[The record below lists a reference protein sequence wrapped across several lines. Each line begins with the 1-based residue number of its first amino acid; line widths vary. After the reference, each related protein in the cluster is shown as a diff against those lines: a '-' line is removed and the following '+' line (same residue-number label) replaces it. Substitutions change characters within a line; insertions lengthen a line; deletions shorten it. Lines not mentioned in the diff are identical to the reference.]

1 MRQRFLVEPP
11 VSLPQG
17 YVVHVPGRGE
27 MFVRDSG
34 GEGPPVLLLHGWIFQ
49 SDLNWYR
56 TYEPLIAAGYRV
68 LAIDHRGHGRGL
80 RAEQPFRLSECAAD
94 AAAVVDQLGCGPATA
109 IGYSMGGAIAQ
120 LMARDHASHVSGLV
134 LCATSRDW
142 RDPRMAAVFAAM
154 GLVRVTL
161 NLFPYA
167 LWRRALLREGFPD
180 DATTAWVAAEL
191 SRGSGRDIAEAGRE
205 LGRFDSR
212 PWLRS
217 VQAPVAVVVNTRDRT
232 LAVNKQYELA
242 AGVDGARFEFDGD
255 HMAVVGQGRRYAETL
270 LEAIGAVTGEARMG
284 VRRPAAQSGG
294 APSAAP

>member
-1 MRQRFLVEPP
+1 MPFAHSRSADLAYDV
-11 VSLPQG
+11 
-17 YVVHVPGRGE
+17 
-27 MFVRDSG
+27 G
-34 GEGPPVLLLHGWIFQ
+34 GDGPPVLLLHGWIFQ

-94 AAAVVDQLGCGPATA
+94 AAAVVDRLGCGPVTA

-120 LMARDHASHVSGLV
+120 LMGRDHAAQVSGLV

-142 RDPRMAAVFAAM
+142 QGRQLKAVFAAM

-167 LWRRALLREGFPD
+167 FWRRTLQREGFPD

-217 VQAPVAVVVNTRDRT
+217 VEAPVAVVVNTRDRT
-232 LAVNKQYELA
+232 LAVRKQYELA
-242 AGVDGARFEFDGD
+242 AGVDGPRFAFDGD

-270 LEAIGAVTGEARMG
+270 LEAIAAVASEGRMG
-284 VRRPAAQSGG
+284 VRRPAA
-294 APSAAP
+294 

>member
-1 MRQRFLVEPP
+1 MRDRRIVEPP
-11 VSLPQG
+11 VPLPPG

-34 GEGPPVLLLHGWIFQ
+34 GEGPAVLLLHGWIFQ
-49 SDLNWYR
+49 SDLNWFR

-68 LAIDHRGHGRGL
+68 LAIDHRGHGRGV
-80 RAEQPFRLSECAAD
+80 RAERPFRLSECAAD
-94 AAAVVDQLGCGPATA
+94 AAAVVDHLGCGAVTA
-109 IGYSMGGAIAQ
+109 VGYSMGGAIAQ
-120 LMARDHASHVSGLV
+120 LMGRDHPSRVSGLV

-142 RDPRMAAVFAAM
+142 QDPRMSAVFAAM

-167 LWRRALLREGFPD
+167 LWRRALRREGFPD

-217 VQAPVAVVVNTRDRT
+217 VEAPVAVVVNTKDRT
-232 LAVNKQYELA
+232 LAVRKQYELA
-242 AGVDGARFEFDGD
+242 AAADGPRFEFNGD
-255 HMAVVGQGRRYAETL
+255 HMAVVGQGERYAAKL
-270 LEAIGAVTGEARMG
+270 LEAIEAVASARQAAAE
-284 VRRPAAQSGG
+284 RPAA
-294 APSAAP
+294 